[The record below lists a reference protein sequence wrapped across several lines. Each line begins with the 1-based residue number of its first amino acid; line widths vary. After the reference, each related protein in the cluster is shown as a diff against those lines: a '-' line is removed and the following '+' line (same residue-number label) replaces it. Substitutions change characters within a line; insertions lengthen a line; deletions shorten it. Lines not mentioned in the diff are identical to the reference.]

1 MTDASSAASA
11 YNSILNLVLYSVF
24 LKHVVSGAM

>member
-1 MTDASSAASA
+1 MTNVSSAASA
-11 YNSILNLVLYSVF
+11 YNPILNSFLYSVF